1 MAKFCSNCGNEICD
15 ESVICVKCGTM
26 VSSNKANN
34 KGKFPTWAIILIV
47 VLCTA
52 IIPFIMFAFLAYV
65 GFKYF
70 DVASMVNNVEH
81 VVSHGSYGDSLSD
94 GVIDISLTD
103 VSVYSDINGNSASDG
118 MEYLVFFFDIDNVSD
133 DSFSISRHNFSGYVD
148 EGRIDSIKLDVDIN
162 GYKPLEAILDDGEGT
177 LGYVAY
183 EVDTDWKDFSIYYR
197 SDALGF
203 DSIVFDISNTSYKYK

>member
-1 MAKFCSNCGNEICD
+1 MAKFCSKCGNEICD
-15 ESVICVKCGTM
+15 ESVMCVKCGTM
-26 VSSNKANN
+26 VSGNN
-34 KGKFPTWAIILIV
+34 KKGFPTWAIILIV
-47 VLCTA
+47 VLYTV
-52 IIPFIMFAFLAYV
+52 IIPFIMFAVIAYV

-81 VVSHGSYGDSLSD
+81 VVCHGGYGDILSD

-103 VSVYSDINGNSASDG
+103 VSVYSNINGNSASGG
-118 MEYLVFFFDIDNVSD
+118 MEYLVFFFDIENVSD

-162 GYKPLEAILDDGEGT
+162 GYRPLETILDDGEGT
-177 LGYVAY
+177 FGYVVY

-203 DSIVFDISNTSYKYK
+203 DSIVFDISNTGYEYK